1 MYRDTA
7 DILLPKSLIGL
18 LPRPYWCTNT
28 PRTWTYLQ
36 AIIDPRSHKQ
46 YVGPET
52 VRLRDHE
59 VAGHDICTDSDAH

>member
-1 MYRDTA
+1 MYREMA
-7 DILLPKSLIGL
+7 DIVLPKSLIGP
-18 LPRPYWCTNT
+18 LPRPYWFTDT

-36 AIIDPRSHKQ
+36 VIFDLRSHKQ
-46 YVGPET
+46 YVGPEA